1 MRVQPKLH
9 RSSQDLIGA
18 QLDRSILAR
27 HEVKTSA
34 DVVINNRRPAPLK
47 VFARSTMRVRGRP
60 FDRKPRR
67 GHRRALS
74 RAGIVPFACSPVM
87 MERWYLRECVRSIS
101 VNGVANGRLVYDAA
115 FRPHFRDHRQC
126 DIDGCLGASH
136 AGEEQGRP
144 PPVNFINCWTNGEQ
158 AAAFRKADFAHT
170 AVGPAPHRTAI
181 VF

>member
-1 MRVQPKLH
+1 
-9 RSSQDLIGA
+9 
-18 QLDRSILAR
+18 
-27 HEVKTSA
+27 
-34 DVVINNRRPAPLK
+34 
-47 VFARSTMRVRGRP
+47 
-60 FDRKPRR
+60 
-67 GHRRALS
+67 
-74 RAGIVPFACSPVM
+74 

-101 VNGVANGRLVYDAA
+101 VNGLANGRLVYDAA

-136 AGEEQGRP
+136 AGEEQERP

-181 VF
+181 VFWAILFERCVDVRRPAAALLLVRDALMVSTFAATVDYGVTPKRFTSRWTFVLSKRPAALTYAAMVLRLAADASINRSADC